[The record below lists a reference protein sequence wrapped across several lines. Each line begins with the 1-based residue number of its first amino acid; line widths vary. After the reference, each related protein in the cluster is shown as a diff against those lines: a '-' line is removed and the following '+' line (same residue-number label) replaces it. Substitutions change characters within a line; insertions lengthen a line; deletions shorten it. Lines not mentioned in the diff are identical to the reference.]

1 MSNLPNTAPEV
12 HKVFEA
18 RNFPVHQTSGP
29 FDGVWTDLAITQSET
44 AREKYIKT
52 LPFMMAV
59 SESMQWM
66 VHMQSPDSD
75 HHEKLAMDDMPKV
88 LKIIDTVM
96 ECMRNPFVPTVAAE
110 KLVNIAKGEIFTS
123 SDVVDS
129 KQLGLDV
136 IAHARSTDAE
146 KIISPKILTFA
157 GQQKQTKKRQDSVK
171 QIVSEEGTVTRA
183 LCFTRELTEEDKA
196 GYKMRKGNKADFLDT
211 LQNKVSDTWK
221 PLEELPPSALTP
233 VYVIDAMTSVQRFQT
248 LGDSKFNQL
257 QERYKD
263 KIMKMK
269 PMKPKMKP
277 SVPSVMSIYSNEL
290 SVNLTFHQEK
300 KIQLT
305 TFQEFSKEKEKNA
318 VRKACSHTINLTAG
332 VSLSV

>member
-1 MSNLPNTAPEV
+1 
-12 HKVFEA
+12 
-18 RNFPVHQTSGP
+18 
-29 FDGVWTDLAITQSET
+29 
-44 AREKYIKT
+44 
-52 LPFMMAV
+52 MMAV

-171 QIVSEEGTVTRA
+171 QIVSEEGTVARA
-183 LCFTRELTEEDKA
+183 LCFTRELTEEDIISCGIHIASVLGFGVKVEIIQ
-196 GYKMRKGNKADFLDT
+196 GSLKELSGDVMCWNDYVINRILNYFHVGNKIYETSIHSIGFGV
-211 LQNKVSDTWK
+211 KVEIIQSSLK
-221 PLEELPPSALTP
+221 
-233 VYVIDAMTSVQRFQT
+233 
-248 LGDSKFNQL
+248 
-257 QERYKD
+257 
-263 KIMKMK
+263 
-269 PMKPKMKP
+269 
-277 SVPSVMSIYSNEL
+277 EL
-290 SVNLTFHQEK
+290 SGDDMCWNDY
-300 KIQLT
+300 
-305 TFQEFSKEKEKNA
+305 
-318 VRKACSHTINLTAG
+318 
-332 VSLSV
+332 VSIM

>member
-1 MSNLPNTAPEV
+1 
-12 HKVFEA
+12 
-18 RNFPVHQTSGP
+18 
-29 FDGVWTDLAITQSET
+29 
-44 AREKYIKT
+44 
-52 LPFMMAV
+52 
-59 SESMQWM
+59 
-66 VHMQSPDSD
+66 MQSPDSD
-75 HHEKLAMDDMPKV
+75 HHEKLAKDDMPKV
-88 LKIIDTVM
+88 LKIRDTVM
-96 ECMRNPFVPTVAAE
+96 ECMRNPFASMVAAE

-183 LCFTRELTEEDKA
+183 LCFTRELKPLAKNDKA
-196 GYKMRKGNKADFLDT
+196 GYKMRKENKADFLDT
-211 LQNKVSDTWK
+211 LQNKVSETWK

-233 VYVIDAMTSVQRFQT
+233 VYVINAMTYVQRFQT
-248 LGDSKFNQL
+248 HGDSKFNQL

-277 SVPSVMSIYSNEL
+277 KIKHSVPSIDFGEMGLKGDVHFRQETGARALKLVPNDTMHMKYQDGMPLFRIRRTRQARFPTSRHVGPTPTCIMV
-290 SVNLTFHQEK
+290 SVL
-300 KIQLT
+300 
-305 TFQEFSKEKEKNA
+305 
-318 VRKACSHTINLTAG
+318 
-332 VSLSV
+332 

>member
-18 RNFPVHQTSGP
+18 GNFPVHQTSGP
-29 FDGVWTDLAITQSET
+29 FDSRKEQTYNKEEITGLFKSITQSET

-88 LKIIDTVM
+88 LKIRDTVM
-96 ECMRNPFVPTVAAE
+96 ECMRNPFA
-110 KLVNIAKGEIFTS
+110 
-123 SDVVDS
+123 
-129 KQLGLDV
+129 
-136 IAHARSTDAE
+136 STDAE

-183 LCFTRELTEEDKA
+183 LCFTRELTEE
-196 GYKMRKGNKADFLDT
+196 G
-211 LQNKVSDTWK
+211 
-221 PLEELPPSALTP
+221 
-233 VYVIDAMTSVQRFQT
+233 
-248 LGDSKFNQL
+248 
-257 QERYKD
+257 
-263 KIMKMK
+263 KI
-269 PMKPKMKP
+269 
-277 SVPSVMSIYSNEL
+277 EA
-290 SVNLTFHQEK
+290 
-300 KIQLT
+300 
-305 TFQEFSKEKEKNA
+305 FSKE
-318 VRKACSHTINLTAG
+318 
-332 VSLSV
+332 

>member
-1 MSNLPNTAPEV
+1 
-12 HKVFEA
+12 
-18 RNFPVHQTSGP
+18 
-29 FDGVWTDLAITQSET
+29 
-44 AREKYIKT
+44 
-52 LPFMMAV
+52 MMAV

-157 GQQKQTKKRQDSVK
+157 GQQKQTKKRQDSSKVAAAWLK
-171 QIVSEEGTVTRA
+171 LLSH
-183 LCFTRELTEEDKA
+183 LYCFSFHFGVI
-196 GYKMRKGNKADFLDT
+196 GYSHNT
-211 LQNKVSDTWK
+211 ILQLSLHHLNTD
-221 PLEELPPSALTP
+221 
-233 VYVIDAMTSVQRFQT
+233 
-248 LGDSKFNQL
+248 
-257 QERYKD
+257 RY
-263 KIMKMK
+263 
-269 PMKPKMKP
+269 
-277 SVPSVMSIYSNEL
+277 Y
-290 SVNLTFHQEK
+290 
-300 KIQLT
+300 
-305 TFQEFSKEKEKNA
+305 
-318 VRKACSHTINLTAG
+318 
-332 VSLSV
+332 

>member
-1 MSNLPNTAPEV
+1 
-12 HKVFEA
+12 
-18 RNFPVHQTSGP
+18 
-29 FDGVWTDLAITQSET
+29 
-44 AREKYIKT
+44 
-52 LPFMMAV
+52 MMAV

-171 QIVSEEGTVTRA
+171 QIVSEEGTVARA
-183 LCFTRELTEEDKA
+183 LCFTRELTEE
-196 GYKMRKGNKADFLDT
+196 ADFLDT

-277 SVPSVMSIYSNEL
+277 SVPSVMSCGIHIASVLGFGVKVEIIQGSLKEL
-290 SVNLTFHQEK
+290 SGDVMCWNDYVSKAPTNMIQVSK
-300 KIQLT
+300 KVQQGCHIKSAFLHVLGLRPPDYM
-305 TFQEFSKEKEKNA
+305 EMG
-318 VRKACSHTINLTAG
+318 L
-332 VSLSV
+332 